1 MHTSHALGGLRA
13 AVVAAASAAVVNVAP
28 GQRDRAIAEAAK
40 EVSISSALRR
50 LSQKG
55 PHEPHG
61 VHSGGQGRDH
71 PPSA

>member
-40 EVSISSALRR
+40 EVSIRIICSAALV
-50 LSQKG
+50 SKG
-55 PHEPHG
+55 
-61 VHSGGQGRDH
+61 
-71 PPSA
+71 AA